1 MNKRNILGGYRLF
14 FGGLTLVAVIT
25 QLIVSSER
33 PTFSLTNFLSFF
45 TIESNIIAAVLF
57 IISGLLT
64 FKGGESTAVSIM
76 RGAAT
81 LYMTV
86 TGVVYILLLS
96 GLEESLQMT
105 LPWVNIALH
114 YVMPAAVLIDWFMDL
129 PNRRM
134 QFKRALVWLVFPA
147 LYLVYSLVRG
157 EAIGWYPYPF
167 LDPANNGYE
176 GVAVASIGILLGM
189 LALTWL
195 LTKSTY
201 LRPKKSK
208 VAQHKVG
215 P

>member
-1 MNKRNILGGYRLF
+1 
-14 FGGLTLVAVIT
+14 
-25 QLIVSSER
+25 
-33 PTFSLTNFLSFF
+33 
-45 TIESNIIAAVLF
+45 
-57 IISGLLT
+57 
-64 FKGGESTAVSIM
+64 
-76 RGAAT
+76 
-81 LYMTV
+81 
-86 TGVVYILLLS
+86 
-96 GLEESLQMT
+96 MT

>member
-114 YVMPAAVLIDWFMDL
+114 YVMPAAVLQQSHSEGMKSDRPLAYPLTGSVAGD
-129 PNRRM
+129 RR
-134 QFKRALVWLVFPA
+134 
-147 LYLVYSLVRG
+147 SG
-157 EAIGWYPYPF
+157 
-167 LDPANNGYE
+167 
-176 GVAVASIGILLGM
+176 GV
-189 LALTWL
+189 
-195 LTKSTY
+195 K
-201 LRPKKSK
+201 
-208 VAQHKVG
+208 G